1 MEDRLRV
8 GIITAPH
15 GIKGE
20 VKVYPTTDDTKRF
33 QDLKECYLSS
43 GENVIETKCVSCKFL
58 KQMVVLGFEGYDSIE
73 QVEPL
78 RQWDILVDREHAVKL
93 LDGEFFLCD
102 IMGAEVY
109 DQYENMVG
117 YITEVLET
125 PANHVFVIEKK
136 ENGKKNEMLVPVVK
150 EWVQDVDIENK
161 RVRIISYYGLEDI

>member
-20 VKVYPTTDDTKRF
+20 VKVYPTTDDNRRF
-33 QDLKECYLSS
+33 KELKDCYLSS
-43 GENVIETKCVSCKFL
+43 GDKLIETRCVSCKFL
-58 KQMVVLGFEGYDSIE
+58 KQMVVLGFEGYDTIE

-78 RQWDILVDREHAVKL
+78 RQWDILVDRENAVKL

-109 DQYENMVG
+109 DQHENMVG

-125 PANHVFVIEKK
+125 PANQVFVVEKK
-136 ENGKKNEMLVPVVK
+136 ENGKKSEMLVPVVK
-150 EWVQDVDIENK
+150 EWVQDVDVEHK
-161 RVRIISYYGLEDI
+161 KVKIISYYDAEDL

>member
-15 GIKGE
+15 GIRGE

-33 QDLKECYLSS
+33 KDLKECYLSS
-43 GENVIETKCVSCKFL
+43 GEKLIETRCVSCKFL
-58 KQMVVLGFEGYDSIE
+58 KQMVVLGFEGYDTIE
-73 QVEPL
+73 QVEHL

-109 DQYENMVG
+109 DQHENMVG
-117 YITEVLET
+117 YIKEILET
-125 PANHVFVIEKK
+125 PANLVFVVEKK
-136 ENGKKNEMLVPVVK
+136 EASKKSETLVPVVK
-150 EWVQDVDIENK
+150 EWVQDVDVKNK
-161 RVRIISYYGLEDI
+161 KVKIISYYDTEDV